1 MRIIRM
7 AIPNPNHIF
16 GQLTFLPCFVIVL
29 SGVHSLNV
37 ALLRAVTLTYLFMNL
52 LVNFPA
58 IS

>member
-1 MRIIRM
+1 M